1 MQVLVNNHN
10 INFTQKRL
18 ENNLGALF
26 FYNLD
31 NLYCGMKKIFNAVFL
46 LITIAQIQQSSAQTK
61 PDSVYQRVDNKPQY
75 SGGET
80 ALENFITTKTKYP
93 QEALSKKQEGIME
106 VEFVV
111 SLNGNITD
119 MICTTSKY
127 PDLCNEV
134 KRVISEMPQWIP
146 AKVNG
151 NTVAAKHKI
160 AIGFKL
166 YNKQITYL
174 IIPDETILKS
184 FNKPKQISQESNE
197 HFKIIEESNTAP
209 NHGIEDAQQFQKAD
223 DDVLTFVE
231 QMPEFNGDLY
241 QYISKNINY
250 PVEAKENKIEGRV
263 IVQFNVEKD
272 GSISNASILKK
283 MEWGMD
289 EETLRVINNMPNWKP
304 GKQNGKTVRVRYT
317 LPVSFKL
324 K

>member
-1 MQVLVNNHN
+1 
-10 INFTQKRL
+10 
-18 ENNLGALF
+18 
-26 FYNLD
+26 
-31 NLYCGMKKIFNAVFL
+31 MKKIFNAVFL
-46 LITIAQIQQSSAQTK
+46 LIITAQVQQSSAQTK

-111 SLNGNITD
+111 SVNGNITD
-119 MICTTSKY
+119 MICTTIKY

-166 YNKQITYL
+166 YNKQITYV
-174 IIPDETILKS
+174 IIPDEMTAGKEILYNQDIMLEGDPNGADS
-184 FNKPKQISQESNE
+184 ELLSDPKRQS
-197 HFKIIEESNTAP
+197 
-209 NHGIEDAQQFQKAD
+209 D

-263 IVQFNVEKD
+263 IAQFIVEKD
-272 GSISNASILKK
+272 GSISNASVLKK
-283 MEWGMD
+283 MGWGMD
-289 EETLRVINNMPNWKP
+289 EETLRVINNMPNLKP

>member
-1 MQVLVNNHN
+1 
-10 INFTQKRL
+10 
-18 ENNLGALF
+18 
-26 FYNLD
+26 
-31 NLYCGMKKIFNAVFL
+31 MKKIFNAVFL
-46 LITIAQIQQSSAQTK
+46 LIITAQVQQSSAQTK

-111 SLNGNITD
+111 SVNGNITD

-166 YNKQITYL
+166 YNKQITYV
-174 IIPDETILKS
+174 IIPDEMTAGKEILYNQDIMLEGDPNGADS
-184 FNKPKQISQESNE
+184 ELLSDPKRQS
-197 HFKIIEESNTAP
+197 
-209 NHGIEDAQQFQKAD
+209 D

-263 IVQFNVEKD
+263 IAQFIVEKD
-272 GSISNASILKK
+272 GSISNASVLKK
-283 MEWGMD
+283 MGWGMD
-289 EETLRVINNMPNWKP
+289 EETLRVINNMPNLKP

>member
-1 MQVLVNNHN
+1 
-10 INFTQKRL
+10 
-18 ENNLGALF
+18 
-26 FYNLD
+26 
-31 NLYCGMKKIFNAVFL
+31 MKKLLNAVFL
-46 LITIAQIQQSSAQTK
+46 LIITAQVQQSSAQTK

-111 SLNGNITD
+111 SVNGNITD

-166 YNKQITYL
+166 YNKQITYV
-174 IIPDETILKS
+174 IIPDEMTAGKEILYNQDIMLEGDPNGADS
-184 FNKPKQISQESNE
+184 ELLSDPKRQS
-197 HFKIIEESNTAP
+197 
-209 NHGIEDAQQFQKAD
+209 D

-263 IVQFNVEKD
+263 IAQFIVEKD
-272 GSISNASILKK
+272 GSISNASVLKK
-283 MEWGMD
+283 MGWGMD